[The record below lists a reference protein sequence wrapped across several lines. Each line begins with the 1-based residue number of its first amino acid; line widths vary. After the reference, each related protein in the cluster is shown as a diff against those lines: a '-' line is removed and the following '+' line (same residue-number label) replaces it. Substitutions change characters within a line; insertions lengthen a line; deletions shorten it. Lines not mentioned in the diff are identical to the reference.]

1 MSPAT
6 ARTSR
11 AEIVAA
17 GRALLEEGGIDAV
30 TMATVARRV
39 GVRPPSL
46 YKHVL
51 DRGALLEAMA
61 TDAADELGR
70 AMAAVPEAD
79 GESAEARIV
88 ALGDAYRAFAR
99 RHPGAAA
106 MLFAHFG
113 GDVQPSVDAAA
124 AAARPIIDS
133 TIRLV
138 GAERALAAARVLTA
152 FAYGFTTM
160 EAAGAFR
167 FGGDV
172 DAAYRTGIAAIAHGL
187 AHEDA

>member
-1 MSPAT
+1 MSPAV

-11 AEIVAA
+11 PEILAA

-30 TMATVARRV
+30 TMATVAARV

-46 YKHVL
+46 YKHVR
-51 DRGALLEAMA
+51 DRGALLVALA
-61 TDAADELGR
+61 SDAADELGR
-70 AMAAVPEAD
+70 TLAALDVKD
-79 GESAEARIV
+79 GGPAEARIV

-99 RHPGAAA
+99 RHPRAAA

-113 GDVQPSVDAAA
+113 GDVQPAVDVAAVAARPVVDAAA
-124 AAARPIIDS
+124 A
-133 TIRLV
+133 LV
-138 GAERALAAARVLTA
+138 GPERALAGARVLTA

-172 DAAYRTGIAAIAHGL
+172 DEAYRLGITAIARGL
-187 AHEDA
+187 AGDAA